1 MTVSLFLYLSNVF
14 CASGQT
20 AFGKLYAK
28 RGGTSAVFN
37 FNKALA
43 GTLLF
48 LVIGL
53 ARGFCFHLPTAMLG
67 AIYGVALCISM
78 HAGFIALAI
87 GPMALTSIF
96 GSFSL
101 VIPFLFGIIF
111 WSEPITLVKAF
122 GLVFLLLAILL
133 INGKREAGFSVKWFC
148 FALLALLCNGVCSV
162 VQKMHQ
168 IKHPGFYQTE
178 FMFWALLS
186 VLFIMIVISAAKREG
201 VKAFKPS
208 FLGLLCGILNCLAN
222 YIVLYLSATENAS
235 VLFPIVS
242 IANIIAVWAI
252 GVMFFKE
259 RTRPL
264 QTAGLVLGIIS
275 VVLLKI

>member
-1 MTVSLFLYLSNVF
+1 
-14 CASGQT
+14 
-20 AFGKLYAK
+20 
-28 RGGTSAVFN
+28 
-37 FNKALA
+37 
-43 GTLLF
+43 
-48 LVIGL
+48 
-53 ARGFCFHLPTAMLG
+53 
-67 AIYGVALCISM
+67 
-78 HAGFIALAI
+78 
-87 GPMALTSIF
+87 
-96 GSFSL
+96 
-101 VIPFLFGIIF
+101 
-111 WSEPITLVKAF
+111 
-122 GLVFLLLAILL
+122 
-133 INGKREAGFSVKWFC
+133 
-148 FALLALLCNGVCSV
+148 
-162 VQKMHQ
+162 
-168 IKHPGFYQTE
+168 
-178 FMFWALLS
+178 
-186 VLFIMIVISAAKREG
+186 MIVISAAKREG